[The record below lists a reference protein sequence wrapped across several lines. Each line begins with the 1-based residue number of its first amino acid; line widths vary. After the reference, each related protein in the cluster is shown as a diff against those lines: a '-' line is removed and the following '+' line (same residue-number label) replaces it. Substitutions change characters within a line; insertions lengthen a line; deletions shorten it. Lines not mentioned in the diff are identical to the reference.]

1 MSLCIS
7 DWIGNVDDIDTVYWS
22 YMDGTERLG
31 IVYGVSYNGQ
41 THQRGIPRALCLEAE
56 D

>member
-31 IVYGVSYNGQ
+31 IVYGVCYNGQ
-41 THQRGIPRALCLEAE
+41 NASTWNTPGFMS
-56 D
+56 